1 MYKQLTHNEL
11 EQLIQDCENLVVADV
26 RDQESYDEAHIK
38 AAIHLSMPM
47 LQEFCDDSD
56 KGQPITV
63 YCFHGVSSQS
73 VAQHLIEQGFTE
85 VYSLIGGFETWK
97 EYHPTSADASH

>member
-11 EQLIQDCENLVVADV
+11 DQLMHDCDDLVIADV
-26 RDQESYDEAHIK
+26 RDQDSFEEGHIRT
-38 AAIHLSMPM
+38 ALHLSMPM
-47 LQEFCDDSD
+47 LQEFCDGFD
-56 KGQPITV
+56 KAQPIVV
-63 YCFHGVSSQS
+63 YCYHGVSSQS

-97 EYHPTSADASH
+97 EHHPTSDASN